1 MGVLHSRWSVLSQ
14 SVETYMANFMILLNY
29 SGLEEWFVT
38 FIQFHGPKT
47 YRSSF
52 LLFEILFKMSA
63 NHLYHSLIRVDL
75 MLNLGCIAVMQCPDT
90 NYLFMGDYVDRG
102 YYSVETATVR
112 IIAYLSCCKWF
123 FSGVWNCT
131 EWLESEFVNSFPVIQ
146 IPSACS
152 VKPGFHSHWFSLC
165 VLWFWCCTRVTF
177 FAVYVGCSVAGG
189 LKGAVSWSYYHFAWK
204 SWKSTG
210 MTHCYQATATH
221 CYFWRGLLFH
231 VVFFCFWCLLLL
243 LYNSQI
249 LIGRL
254 QVDADILVV
263 GYRLLKYMAS
273 TMSVFESEF
282 ENICFVVVKW
292 FLLIFC
298 AFIWSNSSHLWDLVY
313 DAPSDGSKLKYPEV
327 NGHYLDQI
335 LVVFRLKW
343 PPPMVRFSDLMDD
356 MHNDEDLK
364 DILWCLVQ
372 QWSSRG
378 AHV

>member
-14 SVETYMANFMILLNY
+14 SVETYMANFMILLNS
-29 SGLEEWFVT
+29 SGLEEWCVT

-63 NHLYHSLIRVDL
+63 NHLYYSLIRVEL

-131 EWLESEFVNSFPVIQ
+131 DGPESEFLNGFPVIQ

-177 FAVYVGCSVAGG
+177 FDVYVGCSVAGG
-189 LKGAVSWSYYHFAWK
+189 LKGAVSRSYYHFAWK

-221 CYFWRGLLFH
+221 CYLWKGVPVSCSF
-231 VVFFCFWCLLLL
+231 LLLL
-243 LYNSQI
+243 VPFVAAILQSNPHWTLTSWFWHFGGRVQI
-249 LIGRL
+249 TQVYGFYDECLRKWVWRTFDLWLWNNFSWSFVRLSVLIVIICG
-254 QVDADILVV
+254 ILCMTHHLMVANWNI
-263 GYRLLKYMAS
+263 LK
-273 TMSVFESEF
+273 
-282 ENICFVVVKW
+282 
-292 FLLIFC
+292 L
-298 AFIWSNSSHLWDLVY
+298 
-313 DAPSDGSKLKYPEV
+313 
-327 NGHYLDQI
+327 
-335 LVVFRLKW
+335 
-343 PPPMVRFSDLMDD
+343 MVITWIRF
-356 MHNDEDLK
+356 
-364 DILWCLVQ
+364 
-372 QWSSRG
+372 
-378 AHV
+378 